1 MSGFIS
7 QWDFQRFCQSVLE
20 RFRYIHERE
29 VDIFLDAV
37 NETAR
42 SRVVVVEPKRSLWRA
57 QIGCDSIPLENNDG
71 VVFGEREVAYG
82 KDRMKPIPFQQNPG
96 RLNAAGTNCLY
107 LAIGEDSDAAKK
119 TAIAEVRPWVSAM
132 VSVALFTNSEALHI
146 VGCASDSYSRVW
158 FGDSE
163 PPEEAK
169 EKIVWSQINWA
180 LARPVT
186 VGDEPRD
193 YIPTQIIAELFRS
206 KGYDGVVYKS
216 SLGAGRNFALFDFEA
231 AEFKDSELHQ
241 VDKVNYETS
250 PWG

>member
-1 MSGFIS
+1 
-7 QWDFQRFCQSVLE
+7 
-20 RFRYIHERE
+20 
-29 VDIFLDAV
+29 
-37 NETAR
+37 
-42 SRVVVVEPKRSLWRA
+42 
-57 QIGCDSIPLENNDG
+57 
-71 VVFGEREVAYG
+71 
-82 KDRMKPIPFQQNPG
+82 MKPIPFQQNPG

-119 TAIAEVRPWVSAM
+119 TAIAVVRPWVSAM
-132 VSVALFTNSEALHI
+132 VSVALFTNPEALHI
-146 VGCASDSYSRVW
+146 VDCASDSYSRVW
-158 FGDSE
+158 FGNSQL
-163 PPEEAK
+163 PEEAK

-206 KGYDGVVYKS
+206 QGYHGVVYKS

-231 AEFKDSELHQ
+231 AEFKDSELYQ